1 MAEITKHT
9 PAIIGSTIFVIIVF
23 LILFLC
29 GFTVK
34 LPLPEEEVLILDFMG
49 GGNKDAGL
57 SSGGDNNNDNSE
69 YIPDNG
75 YLVQNTE
82 ESIYLPESKNPN
94 ENQSTEVTPTQPEP
108 PKNKANE
115 RLGKN
120 FGGSLQGGNGSG
132 SGGTGTG
139 GGNPGSGIS
148 GSGGGSGNAPDGSG
162 NSLTGRRQINKV
174 SPPNVN
180 NLFGEVKFQITVSP
194 SGKVESATLVS
205 SNCSECVEL
214 AKEAVLKWT
223 YEAIDNKN
231 VQTGYATIKFKPKN

>member
-9 PAIIGSTIFVIIVF
+9 PAIIGSTIFVII
-23 LILFLC
+23 LY
-29 GFTVK
+29 
-34 LPLPEEEVLILDFMG
+34 FMG

-115 RLGKN
+115 RLPVSN
-120 FGGSLQGGNGSG
+120 PIRTSL
-132 SGGTGTG
+132 
-139 GGNPGSGIS
+139 
-148 GSGGGSGNAPDGSG
+148 
-162 NSLTGRRQINKV
+162 
-174 SPPNVN
+174 
-180 NLFGEVKFQITVSP
+180 
-194 SGKVESATLVS
+194 
-205 SNCSECVEL
+205 
-214 AKEAVLKWT
+214 
-223 YEAIDNKN
+223 
-231 VQTGYATIKFKPKN
+231 